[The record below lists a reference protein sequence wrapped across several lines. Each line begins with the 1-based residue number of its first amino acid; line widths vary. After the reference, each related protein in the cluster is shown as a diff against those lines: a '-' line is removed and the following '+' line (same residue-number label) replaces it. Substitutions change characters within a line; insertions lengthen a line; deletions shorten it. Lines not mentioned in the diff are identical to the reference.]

1 MILEHT
7 VCRRLSCRSR
17 HRKSHTSFPS
27 RRKDNHPRLV
37 AIWKETC
44 SQRPDFVISAGKKRK
59 QFIWNM
65 LPTGWKPSSCLDAC
79 SSAADCSRD
88 SACVLRSSNSKPM
101 VWPSLYTLKINSL
114 DIGFR
119 FRDLLRPARH

>member
-1 MILEHT
+1 MISEHT

-17 HRKSHTSFPS
+17 RRKSHTSFPS
-27 RRKDNHPRLV
+27 RRKDNHPRSV

-44 SQRPDFVISAGKKRK
+44 LQRPAFVISVEVIRK
-59 QFIWNM
+59 QFVRKV
-65 LPTGWKPSSCLDAC
+65 LPTGWKPSSSLDAC

-114 DIGFR
+114 DIGFG
-119 FRDLLRPARH
+119 FRDLLRPPRH